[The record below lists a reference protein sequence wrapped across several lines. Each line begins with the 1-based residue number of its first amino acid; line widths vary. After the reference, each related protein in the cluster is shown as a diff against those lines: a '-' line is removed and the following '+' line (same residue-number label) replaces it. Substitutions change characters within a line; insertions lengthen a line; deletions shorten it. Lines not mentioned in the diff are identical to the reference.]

1 MARRPAIANLLTER
15 RFAPL
20 FWCQFLAAFGDNAL
34 KSALVF
40 ILVWGRSGAD
50 VGATAGPLVT
60 LAGALFIAPFFL
72 LSGLGGE
79 LADWLDKALLARRI
93 KLLELGAA
101 ALAAAGIALGSVPTL
116 FAALLL
122 FGIAS
127 ALFGPV
133 KYGILPD
140 HLAPTRLP
148 AANALVEAATFA
160 AILGGTVAGA
170 LATSA
175 PMPLAAAI
183 AACSVLAWV
192 MARLIPRTG
201 RGAPDL
207 RVQANIIASTA
218 ALLRGLRAQRRAWQA
233 ALFNAWF
240 WLAGSVALALLP
252 PLVKVTLGG
261 DEAAA
266 TLALS
271 LFAIGVGLGSAA
283 AAWLAR
289 GRIVLLLCA
298 VGAALVGAGLLD
310 LWLDVWGLAPA
321 PTGSLRGFLGQ
332 SGRLHALLDLA
343 GVAVSGGL
351 IAVPSFA
358 AVQAWAAPEHRARSV
373 AAVNVLSAGAIVAGA
388 LVTAPLQHMGFGVP
402 ALFGML
408 GAASLAAAV
417 FMVEALRR
425 TRLRSITDRPA

>member
-1 MARRPAIANLLTER
+1 MANLLAER

-40 ILVWGRSGAD
+40 ILVWGRGGPD
-50 VGATAGPLVT
+50 TGATAGPLVT

-79 LADWLDKALLARRI
+79 LADRLDKALLARRI

-101 ALAAAGIALGSVPTL
+101 ALATTGIALDSVPTL

-140 HLAPTRLP
+140 HVAPTRLP
-148 AANALVEAATFA
+148 TANALVEAATFA
-160 AILGGTVAGA
+160 AILGGTVAGG

-175 PMPLAAAI
+175 PAPLAAAV
-183 AACSVLAWV
+183 AVCAVLAWV
-192 MARLIPRTG
+192 MACLIPLTG

-207 RVQANIIASTA
+207 RVQANVLASTVG
-218 ALLRGLRAQRRAWQA
+218 LMRGLRAQRRAWQA

-266 TLALS
+266 TLALC
-271 LFAIGVGLGSAA
+271 LFAVGVGLGSAV

-289 GRIVLLLCA
+289 GRIVLLPCA
-298 VGAALVGAGLLD
+298 AGAALVGVALLD
-310 LWLDVWGLAPA
+310 LWWSVRGLAPEPA
-321 PTGSLRGFLGQ
+321 ASLRAFLGQ
-332 SGRLHALLDLA
+332 PSRLHALLDLA
-343 GVAVSGGL
+343 GVAAAGGL

-358 AVQAWAAPEHRARSV
+358 AVQAWAAPERRARSV

-402 ALFGML
+402 ALFGVL
-408 GAASLAAAV
+408 GAASLLAAAV
-417 FMVEALRR
+417 MAATLHR
-425 TRLRSITDRPA
+425 TRLRSVADRPA